1 MKFLKKIKL
10 NTKPELPQSR
20 EYNRFKKIKI
30 VNIFSLIILLTT
42 LVTTSYFV
50 YNNVYKI
57 LGQLDTIAIVN
68 NIKNFEAI
76 NFKNFEDAIVAWDN
90 KNKEVKDLQISRDL
104 FNKTLIITTSTLNTE
119 NIVKENIIQN

>member
-104 FNKTLIITTSTLNTE
+104 FNKTLIITTSTLNT
-119 NIVKENIIQN
+119 